1 MKGRPPATKRAGE
14 VDAANGRESF
24 RCVSHAGT
32 GPPRD
37 SLPSVHTPTRS
48 VRVAR
53 PQRLER
59 LAEENRSGS
68 CAPDPVARK
77 HSLAEPIYHVCR
89 AQPVERLAEE
99 VELEIRSP
107 RGRARVRALTQ
118 AKTFELSLADL
129 TLAQMGFQRDP
140 LREPDV

>member
-1 MKGRPPATKRAGE
+1 
-14 VDAANGRESF
+14 
-24 RCVSHAGT
+24 
-32 GPPRD
+32 
-37 SLPSVHTPTRS
+37 VH
-48 VRVAR
+48 VAR

-107 RGRARVRALTQ
+107 RDRAREQALTQ

-140 LREPDV
+140 LREPDVRLEEIREIRPSVLAVHGIGTPNSSTYG

>member
-1 MKGRPPATKRAGE
+1 MFFFFSSIRRHTRW
-14 VDAANGRESF
+14 
-24 RCVSHAGT
+24 T
-32 GPPRD
+32 GD
-37 SLPSVHTPTRS
+37 WSSDVCSSDL
-48 VRVAR
+48 
-53 PQRLER
+53 RLER

-77 HSLAEPIYHVCR
+77 HSLAEPIYHLCR

-107 RGRARVRALTQ
+107 RGRERVRALTQ

-140 LREPDV
+140 LREP